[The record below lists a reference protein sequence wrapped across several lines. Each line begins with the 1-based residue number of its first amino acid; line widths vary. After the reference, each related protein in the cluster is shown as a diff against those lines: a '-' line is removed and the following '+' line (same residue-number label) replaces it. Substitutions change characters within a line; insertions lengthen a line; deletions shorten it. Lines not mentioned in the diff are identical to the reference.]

1 MQRPGIDPSAV
12 RSMAPTPAMDLSSGT
27 NSMNVAGVQ
36 TGQGLGKPTTGGL
49 TAEQQAVD
57 RPQSRTMA
65 ANNYQ
70 QSGQK
75 GLISKTMQ
83 LTK

>member
-1 MQRPGIDPSAV
+1 MQRPGIDPSVV
-12 RSMAPTPAMDLSSGT
+12 RSMAPTPAMDLSSST

-36 TGQGLGKPTTGGL
+36 TGQGPGKPTTGGL
-49 TAEQQAVD
+49 TAEQQTGI
-57 RPQSRTMA
+57 RPQPRAIAT
-65 ANNYQ
+65 NTYQ